1 MDRAAQRLIVHRL
14 RSALT
19 LSSVKT
25 ISLSARAPKARSS
38 AVRRRLLGF
47 ERTAIAAPGL
57 VVVALT
63 YVPLVGLALLSFSD
77 RPMSGLPYPLTLRWY
92 ERLIADTRWIQPI
105 EMSLLIGLI
114 VAAVSIAM
122 GVVVGRALPLMRERG
137 AILAIFLVTL
147 FVPGTAMGVGMFLYY
162 RSILNLR
169 LGLWSL
175 LLGHLA
181 WAFPFALLSVLVV
194 ASRFDQ
200 RLLSAAA
207 DLGASPWQRFWQ
219 IELPL
224 LRPGIVGG
232 GIFAFL
238 LSFNELPRSSYLRG
252 VTTTLPLFEWAQA
265 TTQTSNIPF
274 LFALSSVTLA
284 VSLPLISV
292 TTWILFRRTSDHQ

>member
-1 MDRAAQRLIVHRL
+1 
-14 RSALT
+14 
-19 LSSVKT
+19 
-25 ISLSARAPKARSS
+25 
-38 AVRRRLLGF
+38 
-47 ERTAIAAPGL
+47 
-57 VVVALT
+57 
-63 YVPLVGLALLSFSD
+63 
-77 RPMSGLPYPLTLRWY
+77 MSGLPYPVTLRWY
-92 ERLIADTRWIQPI
+92 ERLVADTRWIQPI
-105 EMSLLIGLI
+105 EMSILIGLA
-114 VAAVSIAM
+114 VAVASTALS
-122 GVVVGRALPLMRERG
+122 VVVGRALPRMRERG
-137 AILAIFLVTL
+137 AILTIFLMTL

-162 RSILNLR
+162 RSILDFR

-175 LLGHLA
+175 LLGHFA

-207 DLGASPWQRFWQ
+207 DLGATPWQRFWQ

-224 LRPGIVGG
+224 LRPGIVGAA
-232 GIFAFL
+232 IFAFL

-292 TTWILFRRTSDHQ
+292 TTWILFRRASDR

>member
-1 MDRAAQRLIVHRL
+1 M
-14 RSALT
+14 
-19 LSSVKT
+19 SSVKT
-25 ISLSARAPKARSS
+25 FSLPAHAEETRRGG
-38 AVRRRLLGF
+38 VTRRLLGL

-77 RPMSGLPYPLTLRWY
+77 RPMSGLPYPVTLRWY
-92 ERLIADTRWIQPI
+92 ERLVADTRWIQPI
-105 EMSLLIGLI
+105 EMSILIGLA
-114 VAAVSIAM
+114 VAVASTALS
-122 GVVVGRALPLMRERG
+122 VVVGRALPRMRERG
-137 AILAIFLVTL
+137 AILTIFLMTL

-162 RSILNLR
+162 RSILDFR

-175 LLGHLA
+175 LLGHFA

-207 DLGASPWQRFWQ
+207 DLGATPWQRFWQ

-224 LRPGIVGG
+224 LRPGIVGAA
-232 GIFAFL
+232 IFAFL

-292 TTWILFRRTSDHQ
+292 TTWILFRRASDR

>member
-1 MDRAAQRLIVHRL
+1 
-14 RSALT
+14 
-19 LSSVKT
+19 
-25 ISLSARAPKARSS
+25 
-38 AVRRRLLGF
+38 VRRRLLGF

-92 ERLIADTRWIQPI
+92 ERLVADTRWIQPI